1 MHSFEKST
9 TTCRIESLTDFAGEK
24 QFLALVIA
32 GENRLETSGIG
43 FVTTDDEFLSL
54 VDYCDDSKKL
64 TLKGLDFGGWTGEE
78 IWDTLVEMLDEP
90 QQLRNFTARLENGS
104 EVPDPSAARL
114 AVIGALKAVQSF
126 HQKKPQTDLGRL
138 TDAIARV
145 VQSENAP
152 VRVEAEKTKLALFGK

>member
-1 MHSFEKST
+1 MRSCIVLLSLLVAGCRGGNST
-9 TTCRIESLTDFAGEK
+9 TIPPGPKSPAGWAVRYNAV
-24 QFLALVIA
+24 LALA
-32 GENRLETSGIG
+32 NRGSDKFI
-43 FVTTDDEFLSL
+43 DP
-54 VDYCDDSKKL
+54 
-64 TLKGLDFGGWTGEE
+64 E